1 MLIKFFAEKMS
12 IKITAS
18 NIKNSQG
25 KGLQTI
31 LTIQSHKH
39 ILT

>member
-12 IKITAS
+12 IKLTTS

-25 KGLQTI
+25 EGLETT
-31 LTIQSHKH
+31 LTIPLNK
-39 ILT
+39 TV